1 MNPRHLSLGLAA
13 ATAAL
18 AASAVPSAAS
28 AADAS
33 SSPRIVLSQTLTAPV
48 ARDVSCIQRLR
59 AGGEGVVTRRASGP
73 VEGGLLTAQL
83 KAARGDWDIAIFDE
97 RTGIALAQS
106 AGFGANEIAEGFVG
120 VDRPVIVQAC
130 RRSGSARTAQVQL
143 FSTAIPGDPTAE
155 PVSMVSVSTPTR
167 ADKNRLTALG
177 LDVTEHGDADSVDV
191 VLHGAADAATLRD
204 AGFSFTTEVADLMAQ
219 DRKDRAQ
226 DRRYAASVKRS
237 PLPSGRDGY
246 RRLAEIN
253 EEMKTLAT
261 EFPDLVKQI
270 TLPNKSLEGR
280 DVHGIEVAANV
291 NRQDGRPV
299 FAQMGVH
306 HAREWPSVEMPM
318 EFANELIRG
327 YGKDARVT
335 DLLNRTRVIFVPVVN
350 VDGYNLSREAPVD
363 LGGPG
368 IEFDKTVE
376 DSCDLGNWAI
386 GTCVGYAAAL
396 LADPNFAYKRRNC
409 RVRDGMNPF
418 PGECGVQANRQLG
431 TDPNRNYGALWG
443 GPGASPLP
451 NNDTYRGAGPFS
463 EPETQNIQQLVS
475 SRQVVTLITNHTF
488 SNLILRPPGVKAQGA
503 PPEDPL
509 LSALGKAMS
518 DQNGYTNQAGYEL
531 YDTTG
536 TTEDWSYNATAGFGY
551 TFEIGPEQFHPPYE
565 RVVEEY
571 LGKAGTPTEGKGNRE
586 AYFKALEHTADASK
600 HSRVEGKA
608 PEGVVLRLGKEFD
621 TSTSPVVALVGAPGP
636 VRTFKD
642 KLETTSVAPGGDF
655 TVHTNPSTRP
665 NQMHRR
671 KIGEAA
677 EKPFRSTSIGP
688 SRQTEPGIQNEVQAQ
703 IPILF
708 PDYTEANYEDIPFEI
723 RPEDEVALLRIV
735 VTMEEDDDYDIVL
748 YKKNGRDPVPDVDSD
763 DDAGNV
769 AGEDELIQIV
779 EPPIGEY
786 FLRVN
791 NYDAS
796 QPWLGTIDEHKAGT
810 FEVLAGAREEWTMRC
825 ERPDG
830 ELLGTTK
837 LQVDRGAT
845 ADVGNVCNA
854 PGFGPP
860 TGGSIGRGDSDDG
873 KITLTGGNAGLR
885 FAVAIDRRRLRRA
898 LRLGIRARV
907 RCTSLCRPALSFVVS
922 RRTAKR
928 YRLRSRIVARGSL
941 TRSFSG
947 RRTFNVRFTSEAR
960 RKLRRARRVRMALV
974 AVAIDREGKRL
985 SARRGFRLSERTR
998 RARRG

>member
-1 MNPRHLSLGLAA
+1 MNLRRLLLPLAA
-13 ATAAL
+13 LVA
-18 AASAVPSAAS
+18 AASALVPFDRAAS
-28 AADAS
+28 TAVAAQVDALAS
-33 SSPRIVLSQTLTAPV
+33 SRMVLSQRVSTPAV
-48 ARDVSCIQRLR
+48 RDASCIQRLM
-59 AGGEGVVTRRASGP
+59 GGSAGVVTRRASGP
-73 VEGGLLTAQL
+73 LEGGLLTARL
-83 KAARGDWDIAIFDE
+83 KAGGGDWDLAIFDE

-106 AGFGANEIAEGFVG
+106 AGFGADELAEGFVG
-120 VDRPVIVQAC
+120 ANRSVVVQAC
-130 RRSGSARTAQVQL
+130 RRRGNARTADIQL
-143 FSTAIPGDPTAE
+143 LSTPIPGGGQQPE
-155 PVSMVSVSTPTR
+155 PVSMVTVRTPTH

-177 LDVTEHGDADSVDV
+177 LDVTEHGDGDSVDV

-204 AGFSFTTEVADLMAQ
+204 AGFSFTTRIADLMAQ
-219 DRKDRAQ
+219 DRADRAQ
-226 DRRYAASVKRS
+226 DRRYAARVRRS
-237 PLPSGRDGY
+237 NLPSGRDAY
-246 RRLAEIN
+246 RRLGEIN
-253 EEMKTLAT
+253 DELKALAA
-261 EFPDLVKQI
+261 EFPDLVKPF

-291 NRQDGRPV
+291 NREDGRPV

-318 EFANELIRG
+318 EFANDLIRN
-327 YGKDARVT
+327 YGKDPRVT
-335 DLLNRTRVIFVPVVN
+335 DLLQRTRVIFVPVVN

-363 LGGPG
+363 LGGPA

-376 DSCDLGNWAI
+376 DSCDLGNWA
-386 GTCVGYAAAL
+386 VGSCLGYTAAL

-409 RVRDGMNPF
+409 RVRDGMNPL

-431 TDPNRNYGALWG
+431 VDPNRNYGALWG

-509 LSALGKAMS
+509 LSALGKVMS

-536 TTEDWSYNATAGFGY
+536 TTEDWSYNATGGFGY

-565 RVVEEY
+565 QVVGEY
-571 LGKAGTPTEGKGNRE
+571 LGKPGTPTEGKGNRE
-586 AYFKALEHTADASK
+586 AYFKALEHTADATK
-600 HSRVEGKA
+600 HSRISGQA
-608 PEGVVLRLGKEFD
+608 PEGAVLRLGKEFD
-621 TSTSPVVALVGAPGP
+621 TSTSPVVALVGAAGP
-636 VRTFKD
+636 VRTFRD
-642 KLETTSVAPGGDF
+642 KLETTSVAPGGEF

-665 NQMHRR
+665 GQMHRR
-671 KIGEAA
+671 KVGEAA
-677 EKPFRSTSIGP
+677 EKPFRSTSIGQ
-688 SRQTEPGIQNEVQAQ
+688 SRQTEPGIQNPVQAQ

-708 PDYTEANYEDIPFEI
+708 PDYTEENYEDIPFEI

-748 YKKNGRDPVPDVDSD
+748 YKKNGRDPVPDVDND
-763 DDAGNV
+763 DDTGNV
-769 AGEDELIQIV
+769 AGEDEIVQIV

-786 FLRVN
+786 VLRVN

-796 QPWLGTIDEHKAGT
+796 EPWLGTIDEHKAGT
-810 FEVLAGAREEWTMRC
+810 FEVLGGSREEWTLRC
-825 ERPDG
+825 ERANGD
-830 ELLGTTK
+830 LLGTTK

-854 PGFGPP
+854 PGLGSP
-860 TGGSIGRGDSDDG
+860 TGGSIGRGRDDAG
-873 KITLTGGNAGLR
+873 ASISLTGGDAGLR
-885 FAVAIDRRRLRRA
+885 FAFALDRRRLRRA

-907 RCTSLCRPALSFVVS
+907 RCTTLCRPGVS
-922 RRTAKR
+922 LAVNRRTARR
-928 YRLRSRIVARGSL
+928 YGLRSRVVARGAY
-941 TRSFSG
+941 RRFFSG
-947 RRTFNVRFTSEAR
+947 RRTFTVRFSRDAR
-960 RKLRRARRVRMALV
+960 RKLRRARKVRMRLG
-974 AVAIDREGKRL
+974 AVVIDGNGRKL
-985 SARRGFRLSERTR
+985 TARRGIRLR
-998 RARRG
+998 